1 MRLLMFSIGLVF
13 YIVTTLSIPT
23 LHRNTDRDRRG
34 SPNEKLSYSSPSLHH
49 EEPTIPVLSKRARHD
64 LQIHHID
71 ILTFAVPFFNAAA
84 ALAYFYNSII
94 QRCLSEWTAF
104 PPLYHLRITNGYFS
118 LTLYGNGGRIP
129 WTLVA
134 EMAGNMLLITQ
145 RGFVGTY
152 DLWYVNGGYKGH
164 LAAALGD
171 GESQPGD
178 TDGPG
183 VLVQFRF
190 ERRIGNGNVAVGA
203 AVLGGPS

>member
-1 MRLLMFSIGLVF
+1 MRLLMFSLGLVF
-13 YIVTTLSIPT
+13 CFVTTLSIPT
-23 LHRNTDRDRRG
+23 LHRDTDRDRHG
-34 SPNEKLSYSSPSLHH
+34 SLNERLSYSSPSLHH
-49 EEPTIPVLSKRARHD
+49 GEPIIPVLSKRARHN

-71 ILTFAVPFFNAAA
+71 ILTFAVPFFDAAA

-164 LAAALGD
+164 PAPALG
-171 GESQPGD
+171 GEENDAGGS
-178 TDGPG
+178 DGPG
-183 VLVQFRF
+183 VLVQFRI

-203 AVLGGPS
+203 SVLGGPS